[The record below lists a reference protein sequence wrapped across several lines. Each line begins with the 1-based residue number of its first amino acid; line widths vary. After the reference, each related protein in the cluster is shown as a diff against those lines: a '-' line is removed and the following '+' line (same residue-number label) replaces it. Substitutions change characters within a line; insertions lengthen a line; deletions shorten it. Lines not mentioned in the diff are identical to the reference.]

1 MRQEK
6 GFTLLEVLI
15 GAVLIL
21 IGAGSM
27 GITVTAVKRSL
38 KESENRAQAM
48 RVAARKI
55 DEFLGKAYSEVQE
68 ESFNGEYDGFDYYYK
83 VSLET
88 ASAAGG
94 SLRIPYKKA
103 EAVASYTADK
113 GSGGI
118 HSIRNVRLS
127 NIIAYPLVHLTAV
140 KRGPD
145 ENAEVPWVSAE
156 KAEPFSL
163 TGSGSDGIAAVVGS
177 SAGLLELSGLQYNVD
192 KTIEVTYTIAL
203 NVEDADTE
211 IDSVDTVF
219 TECFLDGM
227 PYGLI
232 TRTPLLSQPSFSN
245 KVVLPSVD
253 VDRDTTHTIH
263 IRWYY
268 NANENKATTHGAGR
282 EYTRASISLREAELS
297 VLAVE

>member
-1 MRQEK
+1 MRQKK

-38 KESENRAQAM
+38 KEPENRAQAM

-55 DEFLGKAYSEVQE
+55 DEFLGKAYSEDQPSKSDKEGVFDWV
-68 ESFNGEYDGFDYYYK
+68 FNVYT
-83 VSLET
+83 ET
-88 ASAAGG
+88 ASGAIAN
-94 SLRIPYKKA
+94 IPYKRA
-103 EAVASYTADK
+103 EAVVSYTADK

-140 KRGPD
+140 KRGSD
-145 ENAEVPWVSAE
+145 EEAEVPWVSAE
-156 KAEPFSL
+156 KAGPFSL

-177 SAGLLELSGLQYNVD
+177 NAGRLELSGLRYNVD
-192 KTIEVTYTIAL
+192 KTIEVTYIVAL
-203 NVEDADTE
+203 NVEDTANE
-211 IDSVDTVF
+211 IGAVDTVF
-219 TECFLDGM
+219 TACFLDGAQ
-227 PYGLI
+227 YGLV
-232 TRTPLLSQPSFSN
+232 TRTPLLTQPSFSN
-245 KVVLPSVD
+245 KVVLSSVA
-253 VDRDTTHTIH
+253 RDTPHTIH

-268 NANENKATTHGAGR
+268 NANESKATTGGAGEAYDSAR
-282 EYTRASISLREAELS
+282 ISLREAELS

>member
-55 DEFLGKAYSEVQE
+55 DEFLGKAYSEDQQSKSDKEGIFDWV
-68 ESFNGEYDGFDYYYK
+68 FNVYT
-83 VSLET
+83 ET
-88 ASAAGG
+88 ATG
-94 SLRIPYKKA
+94 SIANIPYKRA
-103 EAVASYTADK
+103 ESVVSYTADK

-118 HSIRNVRLS
+118 QSIRSVRLS

-140 KRGPD
+140 RRRSD

-156 KAEPFSL
+156 KTDPFSL
-163 TGSGSDGIAAVVGS
+163 TGSSSDGIASVAGS
-177 SAGLLELSGLQYNVD
+177 DDAGLLELSGLRYNVD
-192 KTIEVTYTIAL
+192 KTVEVTYTIAL
-203 NVEDADTE
+203 NVEDTDNE
-211 IDSVDTVF
+211 IGTVDTVF
-219 TECFLDGM
+219 TACFLDEAQ
-227 PYGLI
+227 YGLV
-232 TRTPLLSQPSFSN
+232 TRTPLLTQPSFSN
-245 KVVLPSVD
+245 KIVLSKDLVKK
-253 VDRDTTHTIH
+253 DTPHIVH

-268 NANENKATTHGAGR
+268 NANETGKKPEGA
-282 EYTRASISLREAELS
+282 EYSNNVKISLREAELS